1 MGFFKKVGLAFSGFD
16 GQVEANIINAFNY
29 LEKEVSKDNLIKFH
43 NKSPIPFLAFSYAIA
58 RECYLSI
65 HPESRYASEES
76 ISEDGKKLALVTKE
90 TLDNMGYQ
98 ITIDVFLASLE
109 QDLDLFDYG
118 EAYMLG
124 VLEKNK
130 LSYMK
135 AITDAASI
143 IRRNS

>member
-1 MGFFKKVGLAFSGFD
+1 M
-16 GQVEANIINAFNY
+16 
-29 LEKEVSKDNLIKFH
+29 
-43 NKSPIPFLAFSYAIA
+43 
-58 RECYLSI
+58 
-65 HPESRYASEES
+65 
-76 ISEDGKKLALVTKE
+76 TKE

-124 VLEKNK
+124 VLEKNQ

>member
-29 LEKEVSKDNLIKFH
+29 LEKEVSKANLIKFH
-43 NKSPIPFLAFSYAIA
+43 NKSQIPFLAFSWSIA
-58 RECYLSI
+58 HECYLSV
-65 HPESRYASEES
+65 HPEKRFSQDES
-76 ISEDGKKLALVTKE
+76 ISDDGKRLALITEK
-90 TLDNMGYQ
+90 TLENMGYQ
-98 ITIDVFLASLE
+98 ITGSVLK
-109 QDLDLFDYG
+109 DLTEDLNLFECG

-124 VLEKNK
+124 VLEKNQ